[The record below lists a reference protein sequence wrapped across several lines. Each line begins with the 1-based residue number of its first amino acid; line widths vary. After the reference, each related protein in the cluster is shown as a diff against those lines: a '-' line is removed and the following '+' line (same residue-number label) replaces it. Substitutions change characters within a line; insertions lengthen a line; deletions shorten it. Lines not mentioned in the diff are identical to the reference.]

1 MLQEPLDAQLS
12 AQLSKVIG
20 CKYNANA
27 IRDLTCMHPELSWR
41 SDLDEKIDTSVL
53 HALLAGQKGE

>member
-1 MLQEPLDAQLS
+1 MIQEPLDAQLS

-20 CKYNANA
+20 CKYNGNVL
-27 IRDLTCMHPELSWR
+27 RDLTCMHPELSWI
-41 SDLDEKIDTSVL
+41 SDLDDKIEISVL